1 MKKTIYL
8 LALCFILQGCSVIKW
23 VSSPFKNSV
32 SSVPQ
37 SKEQS
42 KNKVVCKGEVQVN
55 SEGTI
60 IYCEK
65 GYYNYSENSSVK
77 ERKLSL
83 KEKIIQFIDKAFG
96 WTILIAIIL
105 LVVAPGTLFSIFGY
119 IISKQKKALVQIIQA
134 VQDARKRNVE
144 LNTALASAMDTD
156 VKKEVA
162 KIKEQ
167 DNIK

>member
-105 LVVAPGTLFSIFGY
+105 LVVAPGTLLSIFGY

-156 VKKEVA
+156 VKQEVA
-162 KIKEQ
+162 KIEEKE
-167 DNIK
+167 NIK